1 MENYSRN
8 VEIRWSDLDPNFHLR
23 HSVFY
28 DWGAFLRICFLN
40 EHQLSPKVLMEN
52 NFGPIVFREECVFK
66 KEVLFGD
73 IISVNLQLQKSRR
86 DGSRWTMLHEVWKN
100 ETTLAAILTID
111 GAWMDTTIRKLTK
124 PPEIVLN
131 TFEIIPKTI
140 DFQWID

>member
-40 EHQLSPKVLMEN
+40 EYQLSPKVLMEN

-73 IISVNLQLQKSRR
+73 IISVNIQLQKSKRN
-86 DGSRWTMLHEVWKN
+86 GSRWTMMHEVWKN
-100 ETTLAAILTID
+100 ETILAAILTID

-124 PPEIVLN
+124 PPEIVLSA
-131 TFEIIPKTI
+131 FEIIPKTI